1 MENTTWGDGAACM
14 NGKIVPISDAKISVL
29 DWGLTHSDIT
39 YDVVQ
44 VWDGGFFR
52 LGLHL
57 ERFMQSLLSSRLSV
71 EQTSNDM
78 RLILHRM
85 VARSGLKRAYVA
97 MVASRG
103 VPLIPGTRDPRQC
116 GNHFFAWCV
125 PFVWV
130 IPQDV
135 AARGAHLHVSETV
148 KRIPTDSV
156 DPTIKNYMWGD
167 FTRALF
173 EAKDAGFDTAA
184 LLDQDGFL
192 TEGPGFNIFAIFG
205 NRLVTPQSGVLQ
217 GITRRTVME
226 IGAEQGMQVEQAN
239 LTLEALYGADEVFTA
254 TSGGGP
260 APVTRVNQR
269 IFSNDAP
276 GARTLSLVQEFA
288 RWRYRP
294 DLREEVDYEMA
305 SVAAE

>member
-1 MENTTWGDGAACM
+1 MENTTWGDGAAWM

-52 LGLHL
+52 LDLHL

-71 EQTSNDM
+71 EQTSDDM

-135 AARGAHLHVSETV
+135 AARGAHLLVSETV
-148 KRIPTDSV
+148 KRWDAT
-156 DPTIKNYMWGD
+156 TITGRIENAVGRDLQFIRFNGMIVGG
-167 FTRALF
+167 L
-173 EAKDAGFDTAA
+173 AGLAA
-184 LLDQDGFL
+184 
-192 TEGPGFNIFAIFG
+192 
-205 NRLVTPQSGVLQ
+205 
-217 GITRRTVME
+217 TRRRR
-226 IGAEQGMQVEQAN
+226 A
-239 LTLEALYGADEVFTA
+239 
-254 TSGGGP
+254 
-260 APVTRVNQR
+260 
-269 IFSNDAP
+269 
-276 GARTLSLVQEFA
+276 
-288 RWRYRP
+288 
-294 DLREEVDYEMA
+294 
-305 SVAAE
+305 